1 MEDPPIRVISILE
14 RGDQIMETRKGILKE
29 AEERYRRIF
38 EDSKDMVYIT
48 SADGKLVDIN
58 QAGVGLLDYGSQEER
73 NKFNSSNKRDLS
85 ISPKS

>member
-14 RGDQIMETRKGILKE
+14 RGDQIMKTRKGILKE

-58 QAGVGLLDYGSQEER
+58 QAGVGLLGYGSQEER

-85 ISPKS
+85 ISPTL